1 MAEQSN
7 PQRLKALS
15 KEDTKAGRKLRQGEY
30 LKPHGKEGK
39 AFIVFNGS
47 TRGDNW
53 NRPDDAPWTHM
64 KTRTPKG

>member
-1 MAEQSN
+1 MQEQSN
-7 PQRLKALS
+7 PRRLKSVDDKGS
-15 KEDTKAGRKLRQGEY
+15 KPGRKLRQGEY

-53 NRPDDAPWTHM
+53 NRTDDAPWTHL
-64 KTRTPKG
+64 KTKTPR

>member
-7 PQRLKALS
+7 PRRLKPDDESQS
-15 KEDTKAGRKLRQGEY
+15 KANRKMRKGEF
-30 LKPHGKEGK
+30 LKPYGKEGK

-53 NRPDDAPWTHM
+53 NRPDDAPWVHM
-64 KTRTPKG
+64 KTKTPNA

>member
-7 PQRLKALS
+7 PRRLKPDDESQS
-15 KEDTKAGRKLRQGEY
+15 KANRKMRQGEF
-30 LKPHGKEGK
+30 LKPYGKEGK

-53 NRPDDAPWTHM
+53 NRSDDAPWVHM
-64 KTRTPKG
+64 KTKTPNA